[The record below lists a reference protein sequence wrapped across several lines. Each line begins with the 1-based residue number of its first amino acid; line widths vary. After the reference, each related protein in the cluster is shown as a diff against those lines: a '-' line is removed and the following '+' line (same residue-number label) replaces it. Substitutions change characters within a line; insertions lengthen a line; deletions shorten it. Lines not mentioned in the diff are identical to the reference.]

1 MAQKNPL
8 QLVQT
13 LNELK
18 KLDWQCVMIGDGPL
32 MQDVRQ
38 AIAELDLGD
47 RFRFTGWI
55 APQDVLNWFD
65 KSDILFMP
73 SRSEGLPVVGVQA
86 LAKGLAIVA
95 SRVGGFVDLVDNNQN
110 GYLIEQENPG
120 EFSTALLSLLSDS
133 NCLLSFRNASLEKA
147 KYFEINQVVEEYKN
161 LFQSVLMD
169 KG

>member
-1 MAQKNPL
+1 M
-8 QLVQT
+8 
-13 LNELK
+13 
-18 KLDWQCVMIGDGPL
+18 
-32 MQDVRQ
+32 
-38 AIAELDLGD
+38 
-47 RFRFTGWI
+47 
-55 APQDVLNWFD
+55 
-65 KSDILFMP
+65 
-73 SRSEGLPVVGVQA
+73 VGIQA

-110 GYLIEQENPG
+110 GHLIEQENPG

-147 KYFEINQVVEEYKN
+147 KYFEINQVVEEHKN